1 MQQTILIK
9 VWDFLVIYYVTFLVC
24 SAVCE
29 VNRKL
34 RAVGLAIIE
43 FSSAY
48 YILITLLIENKFYA
62 FVY

>member
-9 VWDFLVIYYVTFLVC
+9 VWDFLVTSDDVTFLVC

-34 RAVGLAIIE
+34 GAIGLAIIE

-48 YILITLLIENKFYA
+48 YILITLLIEKKF
-62 FVY
+62 